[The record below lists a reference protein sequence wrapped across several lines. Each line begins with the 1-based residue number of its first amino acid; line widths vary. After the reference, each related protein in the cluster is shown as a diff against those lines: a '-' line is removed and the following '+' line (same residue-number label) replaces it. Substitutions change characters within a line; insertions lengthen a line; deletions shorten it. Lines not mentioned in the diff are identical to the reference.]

1 MFAEKA
7 VAKLKEKGIENAEEV
22 IVDSFKALTEA
33 AQETALEATGTEQ
46 MIAAVAAPILMGLL
60 PQIEQIADLN
70 KDGVVGN

>member
-7 VAKLKEKGIENAEEV
+7 VLKLKAKGIENAEEL

-46 MIAAVAAPILMGLL
+46 MIAAVAAPILMGLKDQVERL
-60 PQIEQIADLN
+60 ADLN
-70 KDGVVGN
+70 KDGAVGN